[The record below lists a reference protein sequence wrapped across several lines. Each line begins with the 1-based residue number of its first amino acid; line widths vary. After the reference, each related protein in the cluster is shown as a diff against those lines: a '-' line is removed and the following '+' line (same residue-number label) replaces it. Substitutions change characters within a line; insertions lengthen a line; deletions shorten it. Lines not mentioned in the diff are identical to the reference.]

1 MSESQFMNQ
10 LIRTLYPVVKLY
22 RCNAGTFY

>member
-1 MSESQFMNQ
+1 MNESQFMNQ
-10 LIRTLYPVVKLY
+10 LIRTFYPVFKLY